1 VRNTAFVAVGL
12 LFLVAQS
19 NFFRLLRLWAGLVD
33 SVAGWLASAGAPSLA
48 PAWRAAGSLVATP
61 NLVLP
66 LIVFAG
72 VHEYSLVRG
81 AALAFVLGYALDL
94 FAAAPVGL
102 FTCVSVCTFLLA
114 RAAGVRLAAQTVPTQ
129 LGLAFLFALAQG
141 LLVLALLAIFGR
153 NPYGPRALA
162 SVLLPH
168 AASTALFAPL
178 TFRVAARLHQAT
190 ISVPRAAEGPL
201 R

>member
-1 VRNTAFVAVGL
+1 MRNTAFVAVGL

-33 SVAGWLASAGAPSLA
+33 ALAGWLGAALAPSVRTL
-48 PAWRAAGSLVATP
+48 GSLVATP

-66 LIVFAG
+66 LIVFTG

-129 LGLAFLFALAQG
+129 LGLAFLFALTQG
-141 LLVLALLAIFGR
+141 VLVLTLLAIFGR

-178 TFRVAARLHQAT
+178 IFRVAARLHQAT
-190 ISVPRAAEGPL
+190 ITVPRAAEGPL

>member
-1 VRNTAFVAVGL
+1 MRNTAFVAVGL
-12 LFLVAQS
+12 LFLIAQS
-19 NFFRLLRLWAGLVD
+19 NFFRLLRLWTGFVD
-33 SVAGWLASAGAPSLA
+33 AASGWLGGAEGGAPVATL
-48 PAWRAAGSLVATP
+48 RAVGSLVATP

-66 LIVFAG
+66 LIVFTG

-129 LGLAFLFALAQG
+129 LGLAFLFALTQG
-141 LLVLALLAIFGR
+141 VLVLTLLAIFGR

-178 TFRVAARLHQAT
+178 IFRVAARLHQAT
-190 ISVPRAAEGPL
+190 ITVPRAAEAPL